1 MENDIQLSKEKLPL
15 PNMDHKMWNIVHT
28 NKQFRTPA
36 LKVNKH
42 KILSQNKQH
51 YEKVRLCGSRAQ
63 QTLFA
68 QAACE
73 MKQ

>member
-1 MENDIQLSKEKLPL
+1 
-15 PNMDHKMWNIVHT
+15 MWNIVHT
-28 NKQFRTPA
+28 NKQFRTPG

-51 YEKVRLCGSRAQ
+51 YEKVRLCDSRAQ
-63 QTLFA
+63 QLLFA
-68 QAACE
+68 QAAYE